1 MKSFLTNP
9 ELSLSLNF
17 ASPFKPSLSAKL
29 PVSWGVVMAVFAVL
43 LLFYLAGKLE
53 SKASEKKD

>member
-1 MKSFLTNP
+1 MTNLLNNP
-9 ELSLSLNF
+9 ELSLDFNF
-17 ASPFKPSLSAKL
+17 ASPFKPNLGAKL

-53 SKASEKKD
+53 NKSPEQKG